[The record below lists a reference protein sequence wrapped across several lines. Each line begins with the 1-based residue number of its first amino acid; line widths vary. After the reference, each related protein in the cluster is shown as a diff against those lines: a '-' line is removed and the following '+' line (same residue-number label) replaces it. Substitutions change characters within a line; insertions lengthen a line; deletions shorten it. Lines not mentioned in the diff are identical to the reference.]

1 MVKKFQPKNSKSI
14 FCSRFGYPDELTF
27 KLHDRRGR
35 CYMHCSRPCE
45 AVMAFQECL
54 HRIDGGH
61 CNLEAKKQEVFIT
74 ESKKRLNEAEVASK
88 KKKGE

>member
-1 MVKKFQPKNSKSI
+1 
-14 FCSRFGYPDELTF
+14 
-27 KLHDRRGR
+27 
-35 CYMHCSRPCE
+35 MHCSRPCE

-61 CNLEAKKQEVFIT
+61 CNLEAKKKEVFIT